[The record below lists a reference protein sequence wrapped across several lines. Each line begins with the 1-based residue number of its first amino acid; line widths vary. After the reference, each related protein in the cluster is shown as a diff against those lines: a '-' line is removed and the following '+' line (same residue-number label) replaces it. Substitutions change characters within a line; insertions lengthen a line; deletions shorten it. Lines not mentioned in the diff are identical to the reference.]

1 MNEPD
6 VNERPVRSLQL
17 VSSFPLQIPEPSGLS
32 LDFDGQALWTVSD
45 RSNRVIKI
53 DLQGHILKT
62 LSYQGHDLEG
72 ITVDTVRH
80 TLWIVEEHTRE
91 VVELDTT
98 GRELERHRILSGND
112 NSGLEGI
119 CIDAEHR
126 FFVVKEK
133 KPGLFIA
140 LNSDFTI
147 KSKREI
153 SFAGDFSGM
162 CADTLLNRFWIL
174 SDQDE
179 SLFYWDRQKG
189 VLSRYSLDVT
199 KPEGIAV
206 DFNKGLAY
214 VVSDARSVL
223 YVFRLQNSD

>member
-6 VNERPVRSLQL
+6 VNERSVHSLQL
-17 VSSFPLQIPEPSGLS
+17 VSSFPLQISEPSGLS

-45 RSNRVIKI
+45 QTNRVFKI

-62 LSYQGHDLEG
+62 LSYHGHDLEG
-72 ITVDTVRH
+72 IAADTIRH

-98 GRELERHRILSGND
+98 GRELQRHRILSGND

-119 CIDAEHR
+119 CIDAKHR
-126 FFVVKEK
+126 FFVLKEK

-153 SFAGDFSGM
+153 TFAGDYSGM
-162 CADTLLNRFWIL
+162 CADTLSNRFWIL
-174 SDQDE
+174 SDQDK
-179 SLFYWDRQKG
+179 SLFYWDRQNG

-206 DFNKGLAY
+206 DFFAGLAY
-214 VVSDARSVL
+214 VVSDAQSVL
-223 YVFRLQNSD
+223 YVFRLPNSD